1 MRLSSNFKY
10 EMATYFHIPLP
21 HLDGGERC
29 QLVLYPRHLLPDLQ
43 GAVVLLQQQGLQLGL
58 LTIFRKN
65 EKAPV
70 EPSPHFVKTYLE
82 CLPLVLFIVQHL
94 GDQLRLLPPLG
105 GQHVLH
111 CLVALE
117 CAGYEDI

>member
-1 MRLSSNFKY
+1 MRLSSNFEQ
-10 EMATYFHIPLP
+10 EMETYFHVPLP
-21 HLDGGERC
+21 HLDGGERG
-29 QLVLYPRHLLPDLQ
+29 QLVLYPGHLLPDLQ
-43 GAVVLLQQQGLQLGL
+43 GAVVLLQQQRLQLGL
-58 LTIFRKN
+58 STKLRENKM
-65 EKAPV
+65 APV
-70 EPSPHFVKTYLE
+70 EPSPNIVKNYLE

-111 CLVALE
+111 CFVALE

>member
-1 MRLSSNFKY
+1 MRLSSNF
-10 EMATYFHIPLP
+10 EQETYFHIPLP
-21 HLDGGERC
+21 HLDGCERC

-58 LTIFRKN
+58 STMFREN
-65 EKAPV
+65 EPE
-70 EPSPHFVKTYLE
+70 EPYPNFVKNYLE
-82 CLPLVLFIVQHL
+82 RLPLVLFIVQHL

-117 CAGYEDI
+117 CAGYEDK